1 MIHSNP
7 PAASF
12 EQFSADRL
20 NRDREKI
27 TLDWIVRL
35 SSQLGIRPRRV
46 LPSEELLD
54 GIPPV
59 LSRAAE
65 FLLAGDDEK
74 ITAQQ
79 LMTEELKEIARLRR
93 RQGYDVQ
100 EIVREFDEL
109 AEILDEAALHW
120 LDEYGGEPDAKS
132 VGRVFGRV
140 NRAPLL
146 MGEVTVGI
154 YREEEIESR
163 HNTARELRDFAEI
176 LMHQIKTP
184 LAAAEGAALLLQ
196 NDEISSISGERRR
209 FAEIIQRNLKRA
221 RTVIDDVRDL
231 AFAQLAQDRR
241 GRTLPLARVLE
252 EVLTEIDPLAKEK
265 GVAIEVRE
273 PVPEVKV
280 DATRVTIILLNL
292 VGNAAKYADMTKP
305 TRWVNVD
312 FEPANGSRAWWVVVS
327 DNGLGIPPEVHA
339 RIFERFFR
347 AHPEAAE
354 GTGLGLPIVK
364 EAIRQL
370 ESEIEFES
378 APGRGTTFRFLLTV
392 PPDEPA
398 DA

>member
-1 MIHSNP
+1 MSARYGP
-7 PAASF
+7 PRTASGDDARF
-12 EQFSADRL
+12 
-20 NRDREKI
+20 
-27 TLDWIVRL
+27 VV
-35 SSQLGIRPRRV
+35 LGMGK
-46 LPSEELLD
+46 LGGEELNFASDVDVIYVYSSDQGEAGSISLHEYFAKLCTAVTGAMSEVTED
-54 GIPPV
+54 DVVFRVDLRLRPEGSTGAIASSLEAMERYYETFGRPWERQAWIKARV
-59 LSRAAE
+59 S
-65 FLLAGDDEK
+65 AGDQALGAEVL
-74 ITAQQ
+74 AM
-79 LMTEELKEIARLRR
+79 LRPFVFPRL
-93 RQGYDVQ
+93 V
-100 EIVREFDEL
+100 
-109 AEILDEAALHW
+109 
-120 LDEYGGEPDAKS
+120 
-132 VGRVFGRV
+132 
-140 NRAPLL
+140 AP
-146 MGEVTVGI
+146 
-154 YREEEIESR
+154 
-163 HNTARELRDFAEI
+163 
-176 LMHQIKTP
+176 
-184 LAAAEGAALLLQ
+184 
-196 NDEISSISGERRR
+196 
-209 FAEIIQRNLKRA
+209 
-221 RTVIDDVRDL
+221 TVIDDVRDL

-305 TRWVNVD
+305 TRWVSVD
-312 FEPANGSRAWWVVVS
+312 FEPVNGSRAWWVVVS